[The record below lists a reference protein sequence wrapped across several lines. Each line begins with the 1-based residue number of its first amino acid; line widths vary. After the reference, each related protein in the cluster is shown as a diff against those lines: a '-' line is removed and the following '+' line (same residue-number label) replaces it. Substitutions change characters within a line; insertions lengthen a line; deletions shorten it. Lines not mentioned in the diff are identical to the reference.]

1 MPTDENNKMPDEE
14 APSNESSPEPLQ
26 ENTVAPKRRRMRI
39 KIRKKIRIKQ
49 KPSAKKFIRKI
60 AERAFWVIIIVGFIA
75 SLIIMIVQ
83 LDVKDEKFKQ
93 QRRKATPIK
102 GQ

>member
-1 MPTDENNKMPDEE
+1 MPTDENNNLPEE
-14 APSNESSPEPLQ
+14 DGLPREIGEEPQ
-26 ENTVAPKRRRMRI
+26 KENSAAPKRRRMRV

-49 KPSAKKFIRKI
+49 KPSAKKLVRKI

-75 SLIIMIVQ
+75 SLIIMIVE
-83 LDVKDEKFKQ
+83 LDVRDEKFKQ
-93 QRRKATPIK
+93 QRKKTTPIK